1 MAKFA
6 IGLLKKMDQVS
17 TKLEMMFGPDT
28 SELTIRKY
36 NIIVISRSNWD
47 FSTTHA
53 LCMKYVRRFCE
64 LGVFWNIFF

>member
-1 MAKFA
+1 LLIIVAATGIPHPQSKHAEIMAKFA

-36 NIIVISRSNWD
+36 G
-47 FSTTHA
+47 TTP
-53 LCMKYVRRFCE
+53 
-64 LGVFWNIFF
+64 